1 MEKRENS
8 SVLRGRNIVLGEI
21 ADWLGSARNYEI
33 FRESLSLMQLKHD
46 RARGLFQTYMEY
58 KVPSL
63 YEKRKKEVVRDY
75 VGDVVLATLDREDYS
90 DKALV
95 SEIKEQA
102 SMVANAWQVDPFF
115 FEDCTAATPE
125 QIGIYIDLINQT
137 ESVEDY
143 DQVHKLIGYK
153 KFLQNQR
160 HDKFRAGE
168 TDILNSDMFVRHT
181 GEKIS
186 TPNWDMSQY
195 KELIDIEKGSFS
207 L

>member
-1 MEKRENS
+1 MEKRENG

-160 HDKFRAGE
+160 HDKFRASE